1 MSHPSFDSVL
11 LTRLIPAQL
20 LSLNSSSAPG
30 LGGWRHTA
38 LAAACL
44 LSIASHGV
52 LANEVA
58 ASTKATP
65 ESALR
70 GEPGEAGINVLD
82 SVVVLGSVRGD
93 ATVLTSSAPVDVF
106 SSQQIA
112 ETGAVS
118 INQALAKLHPSFN
131 FPQGQNAVKGQGV
144 RSASLRGV
152 SPAYTLVLV
161 NGKRRNASAQLTGT
175 DPWPAATVVDL
186 NVIPVS
192 AVQRIEVLRDGAA
205 AQYGSDAIAGVVN
218 IVLRDSDTG
227 GKLSLH
233 GGGYSDGGGRTVT
246 ATAWKGLP
254 LGSDGFLNF
263 SLDRLQN
270 NQVDRSEAD
279 WRQLFPNG
287 DPRNSSFD
295 KKYGIWGQSS
305 RDQWSGLINAELALA
320 PHWAAYGWVN
330 YASKTAGNY
339 VNPERVVKASTTSVT
354 ATAGDK
360 ISENA
365 VLSVYPN
372 GYQPKIDYTA
382 KDLAAVIGVR
392 LEEGAFGKLDL
403 GLSHGSNETSRRSSN
418 TINPSYGAN
427 SPTSFYLGSWKSDTQ
442 SLTADYQREIK
453 LESLDK
459 PLGLQAGLLARKETW
474 RTGDLGD
481 AIGYTAGPLA
491 GKTVGSLYPGTAFAS
506 DSSRIPVSG
515 ASTSGIRPEDANSI
529 TRQVR
534 GGYASVDANL
544 TANWQLG
551 LAGRFEHYSDFG
563 NTNTFKLDSRYDF
576 GETIALRGTVSS
588 GFHAP
593 SLAALGTQTT
603 GVTGSF
609 SNNGIGIL
617 APGGTR
623 LFRPNDPAAAAFGAL
638 PLEPERSRTYSVGTV
653 LRPAKNS
660 SLTLDFYRL
669 EVKDVIITTDTIQGP
684 AAVAAFNAAGLPG
697 YVSAS
702 YYYNGWTSRTYGLD
716 LVGRSRIDVAGGS
729 LDLSAALSLLDT
741 KISDVKSS
749 VNVRGTAATVVGPS
763 RIRDAETGVPK
774 NKLVLGARYALG
786 DWTTDATLTRFGK
799 YRYNAGN
806 VPGAAAVNGNIDQDF
821 KAETYLD
828 LAAFYAVNKQLKL
841 DIGVQNVFNSYPEK
855 YVNGNRASGVN
866 PYSFIAPNG
875 ASGRFVSVGLSYS
888 L

>member
-1 MSHPSFDSVL
+1 MSIKPRSERQIQADQ
-11 LTRLIPAQL
+11 RGR
-20 LSLNSSSAPG
+20 LSL
-30 LGGWRHTA
+30 LA
-38 LAAACL
+38 LAAL
-44 LSIASHGV
+44 LCIADAARAQPVDS
-52 LANEVA
+52 AN
-58 ASTKATP
+58 
-65 ESALR
+65 L
-70 GEPGEAGINVLD
+70 LD
-82 SVVVLGSVRGD
+82 SVVVLGSSRGA

-106 SSQQIA
+106 TSQQITA
-112 ETGAVS
+112 TGALS
-118 INQALAKLHPSFN
+118 INQALARLHPSFN

-186 NVIPVS
+186 NVIPLS
-192 AVQRIEVLRDGAA
+192 AVERIEVLRDGAA

-218 IVLRDSDTG
+218 IVLRERDSG
-227 GKLSLH
+227 GALNARL
-233 GGGYSDGGGRTVT
+233 GEYSDGGGRSEAVNG
-246 ATAWKGLP
+246 WKGLQ
-254 LGSDGFLNF
+254 LGRDGFITI
-263 SLDRLQN
+263 SLDRLKN
-270 NQVDRSEAD
+270 KQVDRSEAD

-295 KKYGIWGQSS
+295 KRYGIWGQSS

-320 PHWAAYGWVN
+320 PQWAAYGWVN
-330 YASKTAGNY
+330 YADKSAGNY
-339 VNPERVVKASTTSVT
+339 VNPERVVKASTTSAT

-365 VLSVYPN
+365 VLTVYPD

-382 KDLAAVIGVR
+382 KDLAAVAGLRFDGGVQGR
-392 LEEGAFGKLDL
+392 LDL
-403 GLSHGSNETSRRSSN
+403 ALSAGSNETSRISSN
-418 TINPSYGAN
+418 TINPSYGAA
-427 SPTSFYLGSWKSDTQ
+427 SPTSFYLGSWESDTQ
-442 SLTADYQREIK
+442 SLTADYQRDIK
-453 LESLDK
+453 LDGLAK

-474 RTGDLGD
+474 RTGDTGD

-491 GKTVGSLYPGTAFAS
+491 GKTVGSLYPGTPFAS

-515 ASTSGIRPEDANSI
+515 PSTSGIRPEDAVAIS
-529 TRQVR
+529 RRVY
-534 GGYASVDANL
+534 GGYASLDAQLN
-544 TANWQLG
+544 AQWQVG
-551 LAGRFEHYSDFG
+551 AAGRFEHYSDFG
-563 NTNTFKLDSRYDF
+563 NTTTFKLDSRYDF
-576 GETIALRGTVSS
+576 TPAVALRGTVSS

-638 PLEPERSRTYSVGTV
+638 PLEPERSRNYSLGAV
-653 LRPAKNS
+653 LRPAANS

-669 EVKDVIITTDTIQGP
+669 EIRDVIIVTDSIQGP
-684 AAVAAFNAAGLPG
+684 VAVAAFNAAGLPG

-702 YYYNGWTSRTYGLD
+702 YYYNGWTSRTQGLD
-716 LVGRSRIDVAGGS
+716 LVGRSRLDLAGGS
-729 LDLSAALSLLDT
+729 LDLSLGLSLLDT
-741 KISDVKSS
+741 QLSAVKSQVTVGS
-749 VNVRGTAATVVGPS
+749 TKATVVGPS

-786 DWTTDATLTRFGK
+786 NWAADATLTRFGS

-806 VPGAAAVNGNIDQDF
+806 VPGVAAVNGNIDQQF
-821 KAETYLD
+821 AAETYLD
-828 LAAFYAVNKQLKL
+828 LALFYAVTPQLKIDL
-841 DIGVQNVFNSYPEK
+841 GALNLFNKYPDK
-855 YVNGNRASGVN
+855 YVNGNRASGIN

-875 ASGRFVSVGLSYS
+875 ASGRLVSVGLSYTI
-888 L
+888 